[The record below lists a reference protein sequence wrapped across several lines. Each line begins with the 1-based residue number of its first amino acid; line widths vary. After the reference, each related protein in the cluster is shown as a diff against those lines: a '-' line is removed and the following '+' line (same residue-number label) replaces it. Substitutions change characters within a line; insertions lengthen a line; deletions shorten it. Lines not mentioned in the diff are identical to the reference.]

1 MSFAIEVPGEANPLS
16 ESTLLH
22 VLKSA
27 ASPNPQQ
34 IQTGTK
40 QLQEWERAPGYYRHL
55 QSVFID
61 RSLPVEIRYLAII
74 QVKNG
79 IDRYWRKTASN
90 AVNKD
95 DKAIIRSRLIES
107 GLEEQ
112 DQRLAL
118 QNALM
123 IAKIVRHEF
132 PSEWPEAIASVLDA
146 LRSSAHPGA
155 NPIRLPRTLLILLQI
170 TKELATGRL
179 LRTRQSLNAIAP
191 EVVQVLGQIYV
202 QKVQSWQNALSSK
215 SGDLATLGQEMQTSL
230 LAIKTLRRLVITGY
244 EFPNRESEVHQLWRL
259 TSSQV
264 GAFISIVSNPA
275 AFPTDMIQ
283 LVERHLLQLSKLHL
297 EMARTH
303 PAAYVMLPD
312 SLDLVR
318 SYWSL
323 VKQYGETFGSRTA
336 ITNAI
341 IGDNGDQGEEKSF
354 QEKLSL
360 KGLLLIR
367 ACIKMIHNPTQSFN
381 YKHTQEKE
389 ERSSA
394 TQSLRDELLN
404 QAFVQEVLEVVVT
417 KFFVFRESDLREW
430 EEEPEEWEHSMESES
445 EGYEYSI
452 RPCAEKVFL
461 DLALNYREIVVEPLL
476 AVFYQV
482 ATPENANI
490 LLKDSVYTAVGL
502 AAAVLH
508 PHLDFNAFLSSTLVT
523 EIQKQQPGYNII
535 RRRIAILLGQ
545 WITIKVSEENRQLVY
560 KIFQHLLDAGDTC
573 NDQVVRVTAGRQ
585 FKNVVDDWEFNAE
598 QFLPYAQTTMSRLM
612 QLVEEVQLTETKM
625 ALLNTLSVIVERLEH
640 HIAPYAEPIINLL
653 PPLWDQSGEEH
664 LMKQAIL
671 TILARLVNAM
681 KAASGPFHSLV
692 LPIIKGAI
700 EPESETRLYLLDDA
714 MDLWASILLQ
724 TPAPASPELLSLAPY
739 LLSVFELDSENL
751 RKGLEIC
758 QSYFLLAPTE
768 MLSDSMRKP
777 LIAAL
782 SSLIEGLKPD
792 ASGLVNNLIEI
803 IIRAAE
809 GIGGE
814 DAVRTVTGDFVDPGY
829 LSKQLNGLRGS
840 WIAHCTTGPRAMAP
854 AIDGVVETDYFSVL
868 ARIIMGSVPVFLQAV
883 QASAPTVDGDSTLES
898 TMKWL
903 LEEWFS
909 HFDNIGDP
917 SHRKLMTMALTKLL
931 SHPQPFILS
940 QLQLLMNMWTDLVAE
955 LRDENED
962 PNADSLVFESPD
974 QLTALNPSVPEAP
987 EDERRRHLSYADP
1000 VHSIKITEWIRHYLN
1015 QAMEGCGGQ
1024 ATFQNEWLINVDGD
1038 VVAAF
1043 GKLGIM

>member
-1 MSFAIEVPGEANPLS
+1 M
-16 ESTLLH
+16 
-22 VLKSA
+22 
-27 ASPNPQQ
+27 Q
-34 IQTGTK
+34 
-40 QLQEWERAPGYYRHL
+40 RHL
-55 QSVFID
+55 
-61 RSLPVEIRYLAII
+61 LE
-74 QVKNG
+74 
-79 IDRYWRKTASN
+79 
-90 AVNKD
+90 
-95 DKAIIRSRLIES
+95 SR
-107 GLEEQ
+107 
-112 DQRLAL
+112 
-118 QNALM
+118 
-123 IAKIVRHEF
+123 
-132 PSEWPEAIASVLDA
+132 PEAITSVLDA
-146 LRSSAHPGA
+146 LRSSAQPGV

-202 QKVQSWQNALSSK
+202 QKVQSWQNALSSN

-244 EFPNRESEVHQLWRL
+244 EFPNRESEVHELWQL

-275 AFPTDMIQ
+275 ALSTDMIQ

-312 SLDLVR
+312 SIDLVR

-336 ITNAI
+336 VTNAI
-341 IGDNGDQGEEKSF
+341 IGDDGDQGEERSF

-360 KGLLLIR
+360 KGLLLVR
-367 ACIKMIHNPTQSFN
+367 ACIKMIHNPTQSFK

-404 QAFVQEVLEVVVT
+404 QAFVQEVMEVVVT

-482 ATPENANI
+482 ASKSISAHLSVGLTVSDHNIAPENDNI

-545 WITIKVSEENRQLVY
+545 WITIKVSEENRPLVY

-598 QFLPYAQTTMSRLM
+598 QFLPYAQTTMTRLM

-681 KAASGPFHSLV
+681 KAASVPFHSLV

-758 QSYFLLAPTE
+758 QSYFLLGPTE

-814 DAVRTVTGDFVDPGY
+814 DAVRTVIGDLVDSGY

-840 WIAHCTTGPRAMAP
+840 WVAHCTTGPRAMAP
-854 AIDGVVETDYFSVL
+854 AVDGIVETDYLSVL
-868 ARIIMGSVPVFLQAV
+868 ARIIMGSIPVFLQAV
-883 QASAPTVDGDSTLES
+883 QASAPAIDGDSSLES

-962 PNADSLVFESPD
+962 PSADSLVFSSQDQFTSPD
-974 QLTALNPSVPEAP
+974 PSVPEAP